1 MKNNY
6 QYKLITGR
14 GLFKSDNYVN
24 ITKSYPG
31 YEPKQWGYIRVGD
44 LPIEDEKFEDAMR
57 VLFCVFNDYSLV
69 KPTEVL
75 ELMRQITP
83 AREINR
89 GGFDDA
95 ND

>member
-1 MKNNY
+1 MRNNY
-6 QYKLITGR
+6 QYELITGR
-14 GLFKSDNYVN
+14 GLFKNDNYVN
-24 ITKSYPG
+24 IKKFYQG
-31 YEPKQWGYIRVGD
+31 VGDRQWGYIRVGD

-69 KPTEVL
+69 KPSEVL
-75 ELMRQITP
+75 EFMRQMTR
-83 AREINR
+83 ATEINR

>member
-6 QYKLITGR
+6 QYELVTGQ
-14 GLFKSDNYVN
+14 GLFQNDNYVN
-24 ITKSYPG
+24 ITKDYRG
-31 YEPKQWGYIRVGD
+31 IGVKQWGYIRIGD
-44 LPIEDEKFEDAMR
+44 LPVEDEKFNDAMR

-75 ELMRQITP
+75 EFMRQLTR
-83 AREINR
+83 AVEINR

>member
-6 QYKLITGR
+6 QYKLITSR

-75 ELMRQITP
+75 EFMRQITL
-83 AREINR
+83 ATEINR